1 MDIFSKQKL
10 VGWLIIVLIVTNVLT
25 LSIIWFKEL
34 NRKQPASPPPPP
46 REQVNKYLDEQLNL
60 SPEQKE
66 LFNKYR
72 EQHADTTRM
81 FNDKIAFLKREIL
94 LETFKDN
101 PDKNKI
107 HDLIGKMGGVQ
118 KDYEEFLFR
127 HFKNLESVCDPQ
139 QKEILKRIFLSSFNA
154 QIRPP
159 RRNEG
164 GPPPPRQG
172 GPPPR
177 Q

>member
-10 VGWLIIVLIVTNVLT
+10 VGWLIIVLIVTNALT

-34 NRKQPASPPPPP
+34 NRSQPTAPPPPP
-46 REQVNKYLDEQLNL
+46 REQVNNYLDEQLNL
-60 SPEQKE
+60 SQGQRE

-72 EQHADTTRM
+72 EQHADTTRK

-107 HDLIGKMGGVQ
+107 DNLIGKMGGVQ

-154 QIRPP
+154 QILPP
-159 RRNEG
+159 RRNGE
-164 GPPPPRQG
+164 GPPPQRRE

>member
-10 VGWLIIVLIVTNVLT
+10 VGWLIIVLIVTNALT

-34 NRKQPASPPPPP
+34 SRKQPVTPPPSP
-46 REQVNKYLDEQLNL
+46 REQVNNYLDEQLNL

-107 HDLIGKMGGVQ
+107 DNLIGKMGGVQ

-127 HFKNLESVCDPQ
+127 HFKNLESVCDPE

-154 QIRPP
+154 QIRPH
-159 RRNEG
+159 RRSEG
-164 GPPPPRQG
+164 VPPPPRQG

>member
-10 VGWLIIVLIVTNVLT
+10 VGWLLVVLIVTNALT

-34 NRKQPASPPPPP
+34 NRKQPETPSPPP
-46 REQVNKYLDEQLNL
+46 REQVNNYLDVQLNL

-66 LFNKYR
+66 LFKKYR

-127 HFKNLESVCDPQ
+127 HFKNLESVCNPQ

-154 QIRPP
+154 QIRPL
-159 RRNEG
+159 RRNGEE
-164 GPPPPRQG
+164 PPPPRG
-172 GPPPR
+172 DGPPPR